1 MVRVTKETNQVY
13 AVYDYMRRS
22 SSFVSI
28 ENAHSPKLKPFQDYY
43 LYLGTQQGALYLI
56 TSDRNLI
63 PDEELKL
70 EFFLSG
76 PKFALMSTAQDE
88 KIKIHDLTLN
98 FKHVEPTVSASLEI
112 ERALNA
118 GNTAEYPIVSNTIQ
132 PLTIPTGSSTFQNF
146 DLFLNKIPKMFTMG
160 LVRHPIDVS
169 LQPRIQSP
177 LSSHGNVQQR
187 LRGRN
192 NGSTAL
198 RKYRR
203 VSRVCVSE
211 HLSGEVVTKCTT
223 RRRTT
228 RPQTREL

>member
-1 MVRVTKETNQVY
+1 MVRVTKETNLVY

-56 TSDRNLI
+56 TSDRYLI
-63 PDEELKL
+63 HDVELKL
-70 EFFLSG
+70 EFFLNG

-98 FKHVEPTVSASLEI
+98 FKHVEPTVSAGLEI

-132 PLTIPTGSSTFQNF
+132 PLTIPTGSSTFQKF
-146 DLFLNKIPKMFTMG
+146 DLFLNKIPKAETRAKHIHTAKP
-160 LVRHPIDVS
+160 LPRHHQGTPSYTTPYTSRCSATSWVIVWASPWKNLRTGIRYTSSTSLKAITLQKVS
-169 LQPRIQSP
+169 GTI
-177 LSSHGNVQQR
+177 
-187 LRGRN
+187 
-192 NGSTAL
+192 A
-198 RKYRR
+198 
-203 VSRVCVSE
+203 
-211 HLSGEVVTKCTT
+211 
-223 RRRTT
+223 
-228 RPQTREL
+228 